1 MCHAVSDH
9 LESFQPSCYT
19 DLVHR
24 PQTSKTTKIHVLKL
38 RRRNGERLSNE
49 AKKRAKLRK
58 LKNIMK
64 MKNLKLNK
72 ENKII
77 IEENEKLRKRA
88 LLLHQE
94 NKAMFTQ
101 IIQQIS
107 QPSNYHNY

>member
-1 MCHAVSDH
+1 MCHAISDH

-19 DLVHR
+19 DLVHKS
-24 PQTSKTTKIHVLKL
+24 QTSKTNKIHVLKL

-49 AKKRAKLRK
+49 AKKRAKLSK
-58 LKNIMK
+58 LKKIMK
-64 MKNLKLNK
+64 MKNLKLYE

-94 NKAMFTQ
+94 NKDLFTQ

-107 QPSNYHNY
+107 QPSNNHN